1 MPGARRACCA
11 TAVIVRAAAVT
22 GFGCNGG
29 RYGSQWYRAKLT
41 QRSATAVLVRQGR
54 ATPHIDAHLGVGGSI
69 SGRIVTHT
77 GQTVR
82 RFCVEAFDAA
92 TESFGFVLTDRAG
105 NYKITGL
112 STGTYQIIAAKCFGG
127 NEAETTRPGNVHVHA
142 PQALNGINVR
152 LPAGGSVTGTV
163 LAGSPSVARSDVCV
177 IIVPVKANG
186 SFGLAATHPDGTYRV
201 SGLAAG
207 QYQVNFADPNCFF
220 SPNDDLAPQW
230 FNDQQTQATAND
242 VTVTAG
248 ATTGGINATLVTNG
262 SISGSVSD
270 QAHAPVGGECVM
282 AIPIGAAPDPLLEV
296 RQRREIAVSGPNGS
310 YSLLGVPPGRYKVEF
325 SSGCGGASFKTQWWK
340 NAGSAAAATVITVGA
355 GALVTG
361 IDAALKH

>member
-1 MPGARRACCA
+1 
-11 TAVIVRAAAVT
+11 
-22 GFGCNGG
+22 
-29 RYGSQWYRAKLT
+29 
-41 QRSATAVLVRQGR
+41 
-54 ATPHIDAHLGVGGSI
+54 
-69 SGRIVTHT
+69 
-77 GQTVR
+77 
-82 RFCVEAFDAA
+82 
-92 TESFGFVLTDRAG
+92 
-105 NYKITGL
+105 
-112 STGTYQIIAAKCFGG
+112 
-127 NEAETTRPGNVHVHA
+127 
-142 PQALNGINVR
+142 
-152 LPAGGSVTGTV
+152 
-163 LAGSPSVARSDVCV
+163 V

-207 QYQVNFADPNCFF
+207 HYQVNFADPNCFF

-325 SSGCGGASFKTQWWK
+325 SSSCGGASFKTQWWK